1 MFADKK
7 TPVKVTGKCMGS
19 LMTSLKRD
27 GFSLTLLKAS
37 TFWEE
42 CLGEETHLSPKPLLL
57 ANTVF
62 LRKSPHVNLCTGAL
76 LRARVPPGLVL

>member
-1 MFADKK
+1 MFADEK
-7 TPVKVTGKCMGS
+7 TRVRVTRKCMGS

-27 GFSLTLLKAS
+27 GFSLSLLKAS
-37 TFWEE
+37 TLWEG

-62 LRKSPHVNLCTGAL
+62 LRKSTRPC
-76 LRARVPPGLVL
+76 